1 VKNLPYDPSRVPLLD
16 KQHDIYKLN
25 SRYAQ
30 SIYSLCGYAHVVWL
44 TTEFILV
51 SVALSSWGYMHPYSS
66 LDGRLIT
73 GLSPAFNSLV
83 PIYMYTPGWRETL
96 RVVSRLRTAR
106 TVTQDQSIQSPVR

>member
-1 VKNLPYDPSRVPLLD
+1 MRILHQASGPAD
-16 KQHDIYKLN
+16 
-25 SRYAQ
+25 
-30 SIYSLCGYAHVVWL
+30 
-44 TTEFILV
+44 TTKFILV

-83 PIYMYTPGWRETL
+83 PIYTPGWRGTL

-106 TVTQDQSIQSPVR
+106 TVTQDRSIQSPVR